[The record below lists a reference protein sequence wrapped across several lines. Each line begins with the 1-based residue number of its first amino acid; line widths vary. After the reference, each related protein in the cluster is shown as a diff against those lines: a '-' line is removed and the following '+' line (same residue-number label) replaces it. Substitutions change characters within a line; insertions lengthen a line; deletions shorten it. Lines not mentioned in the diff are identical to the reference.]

1 MTSRTK
7 TPPPPIQT
15 ADSTDIKV
23 GMTLYGVD
31 KNCHY
36 MNLPK
41 IEPLKVIQLDLGVRR
56 EVRLKTKNGTE
67 WTWSASKMG
76 PGASGEQLLYALFT
90 KARSVAVGVAQNN
103 VDNYESRIKS
113 EKLNLIRAQKGLK
126 EAKNRFADFKKKIVS
141 LKSSN
146 APK

>member
-56 EVRLKTKNGTE
+56 EVRLKRKNGTE

-76 PGASGEQLLYALFT
+76 PCASGEQLLYALFT
-90 KARSVAVGVAQNN
+90 KARSVAAGVAQTN
-103 VDNYESRIKS
+103 VDNYESRIKN
-113 EKLNLIRAQKGLK
+113 EKCNLISAQKRLK
-126 EAKNRFADFKKKIVS
+126 ETKNDLANFKKKIVS

>member
-7 TPPPPIQT
+7 TPPPPIKT
-15 ADSTDIKV
+15 ADSTDVKV

-56 EVRLKTKNGTE
+56 EVRLKRKNGTE
-67 WTWSASKMG
+67 WAWSASKMG
-76 PGASGEQLLYALFT
+76 PCASGEQLLYALFT

-103 VDNYESRIKS
+103 VDNYESRIKN
-113 EKLNLIRAQKGLK
+113 EKRNLISAQKRLK
-126 EAKNRFADFKKKIVS
+126 EAKSHLADFKKKIVS